1 MSIIQQYIS
10 CTSSAD
16 ANLLID
22 FAELLMVLLRDDCV
36 FVRNEASDIVL
47 SMMHTNRP
55 GSDVVQKG
63 LLDKSAVRIIGSKTK
78 SLLVV
83 VIPLVAEDHLLN
95 WLSVVFTELDG
106 PNSWQHWLELIKLIQ
121 TTASNSD
128 DCEVVNGDD
137 DLNENDVNA
146 VDNIGIF
153 EANEINMFGET
164 VYISCKCYQH
174 LMRSID
180 ASGKEPKEIAMLKD
194 QIYLELPMM
203 RDFELELVFNG
214 K

>member
-10 CTSSAD
+10 STSTD
-16 ANLLID
+16 VNLLID

-36 FVRNEASDIVL
+36 LVRDAASDIVL
-47 SMMHTNRP
+47 AMTHTNQP
-55 GSDVVQKG
+55 SFDVAQKG
-63 LLDKSAVRIIGSKTK
+63 LLLKSVVEKAGSETK
-78 SLLVV
+78 SLLVI

-95 WLSVVFTELDG
+95 WLSGVFTQLNG

-121 TTASNSD
+121 TNASNSD
-128 DCEVVNGDD
+128 DCEVINGDD
-137 DLNENDVNA
+137 DLNENDVNT

-153 EANEINMFGET
+153 EANDINMFGET

-174 LMRSID
+174 LMQSID

-194 QIYLELPMM
+194 QIYLELPML
-203 RDFELELVFNG
+203 RDL
-214 K
+214 